1 MATWPFKNKQ
11 TQRLF
16 SILLIIIGVILM
28 VTTPAIRL
36 GQVQFSGFVTGAILG
51 FLGLF
56 YLVELQ

>member
-1 MATWPFKNKQ
+1 MATWPFRNKQ

-16 SILLIIIGVILM
+16 SIILIIIGIPLM
-28 VTTPAIRL
+28 VTTPIVNL
-36 GQVQFSGFVTGAILG
+36 GQVQLSGFVMGAILG